1 MSCAP
6 SSLSCSIVLAP
17 SFSYSFH
24 SLAILDQLKEDF
36 CGFFLTIVFILSDFL
51 VFCSGFLVISS
62 ILTFNYWFLYF
73 GYFMMANSQELFLTL
88 WSLCRLLI
96 LFYECNIFY
105 YVTGDIICNL
115 LEFCSASGLP
125 VSCFTFPL
133 FFLTVY
139 LVLAVPGPRW
149 CTGASLLVESR
160 ATLRLWCRPLP
171 EVASAAGEQ
180 GFSGCR
186 ARAQPLRSAG
196 LWARTPVVLV
206 HGPVALLHTGS
217 SWTRDPNPVSCTGR
231 RIPHWAT
238 LSSLSFSFVMEA
250 DWSGKDW
257 LSTREVN
264 PTQFTESPTFRTGP
278 WLTLGG

>member
-6 SSLSCSIVLAP
+6 SLSCSIVPAP
-17 SFSYSFH
+17 SFSHSFH

-36 CGFFLTIVFILSDFL
+36 CGLFLTIVFIFSDFL

-73 GYFMMANSQELFLTL
+73 AYFMMANSQELFLTL

-115 LEFCSASGLP
+115 LEFCSASGLT
-125 VSCFTFPL
+125 VSSFTFPL

-149 CTGASLLVESR
+149 CAGTSLLVESR

-171 EVASAAGEQ
+171 EVASAAGEHRLQ
-180 GFSGCR
+180 WLPCEGSAAAVCWALSADSNSSGSR
-186 ARAQPLRSAG
+186 ACGSA
-196 LWARTPVVLV
+196 ARQVLL
-206 HGPVALLHTGS
+206 GQ
-217 SWTRDPNPVSCTGR
+217 RPNPCLMHWQADSPLSHPQLFIFFFCYGGR
-231 RIPHWAT
+231 LIRK
-238 LSSLSFSFVMEA
+238 
-250 DWSGKDW
+250 G
-257 LSTREVN
+257 
-264 PTQFTESPTFRTGP
+264 
-278 WLTLGG
+278 LT